1 LNDVSA
7 AASNLVHARRKPTK
21 EAGRML
27 GISPRTVDF
36 HSACWAPGTPPISSI
51 KMLGE

>member
-1 LNDVSA
+1 MQPAISFM
-7 AASNLVHARRKPTK
+7 HAEKPSK

-36 HSACWAPGTPPISSI
+36 HSA
-51 KMLGE
+51 